1 MVAFLIEQNAIEQNA
16 PKKDEG
22 PLVVTSDFDE
32 IPNEQNIVFV
42 DAETTRKAEQR
53 IVSCESC
60 NREEAEFLFSE
71 ILDSL
76 IGNDPTVTEYKLE
89 IPAKCPRCG
98 AAVTEE
104 SLVEWDGGDHLAE
117 QPG

>member
-1 MVAFLIEQNAIEQNA
+1 MPAMVRATSKEFQKR
-16 PKKDEG
+16 PKKRRG
-22 PLVVTSDFDE
+22 TLVVTSDFDE
-32 IPNEQNIVFV
+32 IPNKQNIVFV
-42 DAETTRKAEQR
+42 DAETTRKAEQQ

-76 IGNDPTVTEYKLE
+76 IGNDPTVTEYVLE

-117 QPG
+117 QSG